1 MSDSNY
7 IGNNSGTIHQFGGRG
22 NAMNAMP
29 AASPASTAAPA
40 AGTPASAAEIT
51 LYAFAD
57 IVGWSKMNVR
67 LQRLSQDDL
76 VAFLDQGI
84 IEAGIRP
91 DQVEPQ
97 NQGDARLLTFPVGT
111 DVAKV
116 LSALPRRLNDELVAR
131 NRDMAEHARMRVRL
145 ALCMGASTSGSAGRV
160 GAAPVAV
167 TRIANSD
174 LFRAALRAAARS
186 ELGVM
191 IDDYLH
197 SQVVRQEFRADMSA
211 DDYVPVRVAAAEKG
225 FDAAA
230 WLRLFGYSG
239 AELRSLNIQ

>member
-1 MSDSNY
+1 MSDQNF

-22 NAMNAMP
+22 NTY
-29 AASPASTAAPA
+29 SAAPA
-40 AGTPASAAEIT
+40 VSSTPATEGVPGGSADRPEVT

-91 DQVEPQ
+91 DEVEPQ

-116 LSALPRRLNDELVAR
+116 LTALPRTINDELVAR
-131 NRDMAEHARMRVRL
+131 NRDMADHARMRVRL
-145 ALCMGASTSGSAGRV
+145 ALSMGASTSGSAGRV
-160 GAAPVAV
+160 GAAPIAV

-174 LFRAALRAAARS
+174 LFRDAMRAAPRAD
-186 ELGVM
+186 LGLM
-191 IDDYLH
+191 IDDYLY
-197 SQVVRQEFRADMSA
+197 SQFVRQGFRADMSP
-211 DDYVPVRVAAAEKG
+211 DDYVPIHISYAEKG
-225 FDAAA
+225 FEAAA
-230 WLRLFGYSG
+230 WLRLYG
-239 AELRSLNIQ
+239 

>member
-1 MSDSNY
+1 MGDRISITGNSGS
-7 IGNNSGTIHQFGGRG
+7 IGNVGSRHSVTNNYRGGQS
-22 NAMNAMP
+22 
-29 AASPASTAAPA
+29 AASDEQ
-40 AGTPASAAEIT
+40 SADGSADRPELT

-57 IVGWSKMNVR
+57 IVGWSRMNVR

-116 LSALPRRLNDELVAR
+116 LTALPRRLNDELVAR
-131 NRDMAEHARMRVRL
+131 NRDMAKHARMRVRL
-145 ALCMGASTSGSAGRV
+145 ALSMGASTSGSAGRV

-174 LFRAALRAAARS
+174 LFRHAMHEAPRA
-186 ELGVM
+186 ELGLM

-197 SQVVRQEFRADMSA
+197 SQFVRQGFRADMGA
-211 DDYVPVRVAAAEKG
+211 DDYVSVRIASQEKG
-225 FDAAA
+225 FEASA
-230 WLRLFGYSG
+230 WLRLFGYS
-239 AELRSLNIQ
+239 AAQLRSLVIK